1 MKKEI
6 YNYYTEQDYSDIA
19 TKDLLL
25 YGFGQTLRKKYSQV
39 KDWLKTNVNT
49 QERHAWE
56 TKIEESND
64 NTKLT
69 HLFTSKL
76 KVETEFSKKE
86 GLIVNVYKG
95 NTLIKSF
102 DLNSNY
108 TLKEYTD
115 FLLTMSLYSDTL

>member
-115 FLLTMSLYSDTL
+115 FLLIMSLYSDIL